1 MPEFVNPFSGMV
13 PKRTLTDGELVRAL
27 RLDLAAEHEAVHTYL
42 AHADATENPLAKT
55 VLIDIANEERVHGG
69 EFARLIS
76 ILSGDED
83 VYLMKGTLEV
93 DVMVASL
100 APPEQTPP
108 QNKGETTI
116 GSIKQ
121 SEVTKKMEK
130 TYLGREDAPISAE
143 TWKLLDTTMNEAAKS
158 HLSGRRLLS
167 IDGPFGFG
175 LKVIPL
181 SDFETPEGITTSA
194 FIPVKLVTTSF
205 FLNKRD
211 LAASERDRLV
221 LDAGPVAGAAIT
233 CAAKED
239 DIIFNGTMDVPGLL
253 KAEGIG
259 SLTLTKWDK
268 VGAAADQIISAVT
281 TLDDAGFHGP
291 YSMALAPAQYNLL
304 LRRHPQGDGTE
315 LDHCRTILAGD
326 VIKATVL
333 KKGGVVLASGRQ
345 YSSLV
350 MGQDMSIGY
359 NGPCEDSFEF
369 SISESLALLIRAP
382 ESICVLK

>member
-1 MPEFVNPFSGMV
+1 
-13 PKRTLTDGELVRAL
+13 
-27 RLDLAAEHEAVHTYL
+27 
-42 AHADATENPLAKT
+42 
-55 VLIDIANEERVHGG
+55 
-69 EFARLIS
+69 
-76 ILSGDED
+76 
-83 VYLMKGTLEV
+83 
-93 DVMVASL
+93 
-100 APPEQTPP
+100 
-108 QNKGETTI
+108 
-116 GSIKQ
+116 
-121 SEVTKKMEK
+121 MEK

-143 TWKLLDTTMNEAAKS
+143 TWTLLDTTMIEAAKS
-158 HLSGRRLLS
+158 QLSGRRLLS

-181 SDFETPEGITTSA
+181 SDFETPDGITTSA
-194 FIPVKLVTTSF
+194 FIPVNLVTTSF

-221 LDAGPVAGAAIT
+221 LDAGPVAGAAII

-239 DIIFNGTMDVPGLL
+239 DIIFNGIMDAPGLL
-253 KAEGIG
+253 KVEGSG

-281 TLDDAGFHGP
+281 KLDDAGFHGP

-304 LRRHPQGDGTE
+304 LRRYPQGDGTE

-326 VIKATVL
+326 VIKAPVL

-345 YSSLV
+345 YCSLV
-350 MGQDMSIGY
+350 IGQDMSIGY
-359 NGPCEDSFEF
+359 NGPYEDSLEF